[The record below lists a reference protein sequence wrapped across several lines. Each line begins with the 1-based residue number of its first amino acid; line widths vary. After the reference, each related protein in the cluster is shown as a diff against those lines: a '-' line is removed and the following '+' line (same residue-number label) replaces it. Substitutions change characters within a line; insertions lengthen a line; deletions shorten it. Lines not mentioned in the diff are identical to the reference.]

1 MDHSSWITD
10 EQFSDENIFHTRLFP
25 SDFGFIWCFTYD
37 PPDTSPS
44 GGEGKVRFD
53 MNVTGI
59 NGMVVAIHAKS
70 QFTGFNSMVYGST
83 YFNIQVIVAQL
94 QLSTSGLGRAEN
106 NEL

>member
-44 GGEGKVRFD
+44 GGEGKVRFEE
-53 MNVTGI
+53 
-59 NGMVVAIHAKS
+59 IHE
-70 QFTGFNSMVYGST
+70 QT
-83 YFNIQVIVAQL
+83 
-94 QLSTSGLGRAEN
+94 LSVDRPSDVKCVKRHVL
-106 NEL
+106 